1 MTALTHYKRNDRLP
15 VYAAT
20 LLHDESTAPGTR
32 LRHQRPID
40 LDGTTVTFIMR
51 AKSSSAPKVEAEA
64 TVVDAEAGA
73 VSYAWAVGD
82 LATAGTY
89 LCEWQVTYPD
99 GRTLTVPSS
108 GYDQIRVLADLDT

>member
-1 MTALTHYKRNDRLP
+1 MTVTNYKRNDRLP
-15 VYAAT
+15 IYTAT
-20 LLHDESTAPGTR
+20 LVQQLDGVTT
-32 LRHQRPID
+32 PID
-40 LDGTTVTFIMR
+40 LTGTTVTFIMR
-51 AKSSSAPKVEAEA
+51 AEDDLAPKVEAEA

>member
-20 LLHDESTAPGTR
+20 LLHDKST
-32 LRHQRPID
+32 PID

>member
-20 LLHDESTAPGTR
+20 LLHDKWT
-32 LRHQRPID
+32 PID